1 MSSAVRESAR
11 RIFWEDVEDRCVR
24 AAFVSMGVG
33 GVAQNETG
41 LSECL
46 MLLFIDY
53 NFQVV
58 DLISYLCMFKC
69 KRYKCAHNM
78 RRGAD

>member
-1 MSSAVRESAR
+1 M
-11 RIFWEDVEDRCVR
+11 R

-33 GVAQNETG
+33 GGAEKEKGGRGGGVRDR

-58 DLISYLCMFKC
+58 DRISYYIIYM
-69 KRYKCAHNM
+69 HVQM
-78 RRGAD
+78 